1 MPKQNIELVIEEQEL
16 GEIDGIEELT
26 NEENDDIKKEK
37 KVRNKWKDPNTKKEY
52 SKIYFQEHKDEFN
65 KTCRL
70 QYFKRNYGVEFSRE
84 EYDLLNGGGDLK
96 RIARFTS
103 DVEYIKKN
111 YPEYFYKI
119 LTKV

>member
-1 MPKQNIELVIEEQEL
+1 MPKVKRNVELVIEDQEL
-16 GEIDGIEELT
+16 GEIEGIEELPI
-26 NEENDDIKKEK
+26 NDVK

-52 SKIYFQEHKDEFN
+52 SKIYFQEHREDFA
-65 KTCRL
+65 KTCKL
-70 QYFKRNYGVEFSRE
+70 QYFKRNYGVEFTRE
-84 EYDLLNGGGDLK
+84 EYDLFNGGDDLK
-96 RIARFTS
+96 RIARFTN

>member
-1 MPKQNIELVIEEQEL
+1 MPKTKQNIELVIEEQEL
-16 GEIDGIEELT
+16 GEIEGIEELT
-26 NEENDDIKKEK
+26 NDDIKKEK

-70 QYFKRNYGVEFSRE
+70 QYFKRNYGVEFTRE